1 MSGQKTLAVVEVGS
15 TGIRLIVAAVDPSGE
30 YRVLDHAGKPV
41 QLGRDV
47 FVSGSVSRASM
58 MEVIAVLRG
67 FRELLRTYGIEPKDA
82 RVIATS
88 ALREADNRDTFT
100 DRIALQTGFSVDIVE
115 DIEENHLMY
124 LAVQRAL
131 GEEFRSLARGN
142 ALIIEVGGGST
153 ELMLLRRGRMTAAHS
168 LRIGTIRVD
177 EQVRAAMGSP
187 AYLERYLKDNVRT
200 TCDNL
205 DSELPLATVRNF
217 VVIGSDARF
226 AARAVGTRSGGG
238 DFYVVPRESFDRFVG
253 EIQELRTEDI
263 VVKYRVA
270 HNEAEGYAVGLLI
283 TKLFLERTAAEDLI
297 VPFVSIRDGYL
308 MRITQGPSASLENEL
323 HRQVVAST
331 LALGRRFHFDEEHA
345 QHVSF
350 LALELFDRLADEHG
364 LGKRERLL
372 LEVAGLLHD
381 VGTFIRTSGHHKHSE
396 YIIANSEIFGLQRD
410 DLTIIANC
418 ARYHRKAS
426 PSSAHPSFMSLSRE
440 DRILVLKL
448 SALLRVA
455 DALDRGHTQRIKI
468 TEIERKED
476 HLVIR
481 VEEGGELTLERLSL
495 EEKGDMF
502 EDVFGIKAVL
512 A

>member
-1 MSGQKTLAVVEVGS
+1 MSEQKVMAVVEVGS
-15 TGIRLIVAAVDPSGE
+15 TGIRLIVAAVEASGE

-47 FVSGSVSRASM
+47 FVTGSVSRGSM
-58 MEVIAVLRG
+58 LEVIAVLRG
-67 FRELLRTYGIEPKDA
+67 FRELLKTYGIESKDA

-88 ALREADNRDTFT
+88 ALREADNRDTFI

-124 LAVQRAL
+124 LAVQKAL
-131 GEEFRSLARGN
+131 GDEFRSLSRGN
-142 ALIIEVGGGST
+142 SLIIEVGGGST

-168 LRIGTIRVD
+168 LRIGTIRAD
-177 EQVRAAMGSP
+177 EQVRAAMGTS
-187 AYLERYLKDNVRT
+187 AYLERYLKDHVRT

-205 DSELPLATVRNF
+205 DSELSMATVRSF
-217 VVIGSDARF
+217 VLIGSDARF
-226 AARAVGTRSGGG
+226 AARTVGVRAGSG
-238 DFYVVPRESFDRFVG
+238 DYYVVSRAAFVG
-253 EIQELRTEDI
+253 FVQEILELKPEG
-263 VVKYRVA
+263 VVAKYGVA
-270 HNEAEGYAVGLLI
+270 HGEAESYAVGLLI
-283 TKLFLERTAAEDLI
+283 AKLFLERTAAAELV

-308 MRITQGPSASLENEL
+308 MRLTQGPSDSLENEL
-323 HRQVVAST
+323 HRQVLAST
-331 LALGRRFHFDEEHA
+331 AALGRRFHFDEDHA
-345 QHVSF
+345 RHVLG

-364 LGKRERLL
+364 LGRRERLL
-372 LEVAGLLHD
+372 LEVAALLHD

-396 YIIANSEIFGLQRD
+396 YIIANSEVFGLQRD

-418 ARYHRKAS
+418 ARYHRKAG
-426 PSSAHPSFMSLSRE
+426 PSQSHPSFMSLPRE

-448 SALLRVA
+448 SAILRVA
-455 DALDRGHTQRIKI
+455 DALDRGHTQRVRLVDC
-468 TEIERKED
+468 ERRED

-481 VEEGGELTLERLSL
+481 AEDCGELSLERLSL

-502 EDVFGIKAVL
+502 EDVFGMKAVL

>member
-15 TGIRLIVAAVDPSGE
+15 TGIRLIVAAVESTGE
-30 YRVLDHAGKPV
+30 FKILDHAGKPV

-88 ALREADNRDTFT
+88 ALREADNSDTFC

-124 LAVQRAL
+124 LAVQKAL
-131 GEEFRSLARGN
+131 GEEFRAMARSN

-153 ELMLLRRGRMTAAHS
+153 ELMLLKRGRMMAAHS
-168 LRIGTIRVD
+168 LRIGTVRVD

-205 DSELPLATVRNF
+205 DSDMPLATIRNF

-226 AARAVGTRSGGG
+226 AARTVGTRAKDG
-238 DFYVVPRESFDRFVG
+238 DYYVVAKDAFDSFVAD
-253 EIQELRTEDI
+253 IQNLQTEGI
-263 VVKYRVA
+263 VAKYRVS
-270 HNEAEGYAVGLLI
+270 HGEAEGYTAGLLI
-283 TKLFLERTAAEDLI
+283 TKLFLERTAADEI
-297 VPFVSIRDGYL
+297 MVPFVSIRDGYL
-308 MRITQGPSASLENEL
+308 MRLTQGPSATLENEL

-331 LALGRRFHFDEEHA
+331 LALGRRFHFDEDHA
-345 QHVSF
+345 QHVSN
-350 LALELFDRLADEHG
+350 LALEFFDRMAAEHG

-396 YIIANSEIFGLQRD
+396 YIITNSEIFGLQRD

-418 ARYHRKAS
+418 SRYHRKAS
-426 PSSAHPSFMSLSRE
+426 PSSAHPNFMSLPRE
-440 DRILVLKL
+440 DRIIVLKL

-455 DALDRGHTQRIKI
+455 DALDRGHTQRVSIADL
-468 TEIERKED
+468 ERKED

-481 VEEGGELTLERLSL
+481 VEECGELSLERLSL